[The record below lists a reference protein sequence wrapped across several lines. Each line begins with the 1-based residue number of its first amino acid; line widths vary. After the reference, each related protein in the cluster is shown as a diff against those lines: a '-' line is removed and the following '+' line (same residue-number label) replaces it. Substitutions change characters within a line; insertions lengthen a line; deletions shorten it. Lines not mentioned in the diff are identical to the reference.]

1 MQNEPKIFLKSSER
15 GDRFVTL
22 DLNRSDPRLEFERN
36 AFSNDMR
43 LHKYINLTVQNI
55 KLLRLDA
62 VEVGLI
68 LKHDKFTI

>member
-22 DLNRSDPRLEFERN
+22 DLNRSDPRLEFEKMP
-36 AFSNDMR
+36 FSNDMR

>member
-1 MQNEPKIFLKSSER
+1 MQSDVKFWFNGIKF
-15 GDRFVTL
+15 GAVTYL
-22 DLNRSDPRLEFERN
+22 LSC
-36 AFSNDMR
+36 MR

-55 KLLRLDA
+55 ILLRLDA